1 MVSDSR
7 YAALRATDFT
17 VTPSWDQRN
26 WVDAVRFHRF
36 AAGMPNLR
44 IQQVDADATLNDWQH
59 VHNLIIPTDPLSR
72 DEVRERARRNHLE
85 VAYLGD
91 TLVGCTT
98 VRPPIGDEAV
108 ATVIVRVLPT
118 HRRQGYGLQLYAR
131 GLEQA
136 RASGA
141 GAIETVVLASNGDGL
156 QFALA
161 HGFVEVDRYLLPG
174 NTTPYVDLR
183 LS

>member
-1 MVSDSR
+1 M
-7 YAALRATDFT
+7 T
-17 VTPSWDQRN
+17 
-26 WVDAVRFHRF
+26 
-36 AAGMPNLR
+36 NLR
-44 IQQVDADATLNDWQH
+44 IEQVDDDATLNGWQH
-59 VHNLIIPTDPLSR
+59 VHNLIIPTAPLSP

-98 VRPPIGDEAV
+98 VRPPVGDEAAV
-108 ATVIVRVLPT
+108 TVIVRVLPG
-118 HRRQGYGLQLYAR
+118 HRRHGYGAQLYAR

-136 RASGA
+136 RVFGA
-141 GAIETVVLASNGDGL
+141 GAIETVVLASNEDGL

-174 NTTPYVDLR
+174 DRTPYVDLR